1 MQLNTHISTNF
12 KSCFQWINST
22 LVLVN
27 LSIKTPKWNINTV
40 HCVRKHAHQLS
51 HTQRW
56 LLFKELVVL
65 DKRRSEVSCGLI
77 WLRHFSSPFAR
88 RTVTS
93 PNLYSTGKWY
103 LNRRDLLN
111 SNIILIPESL
121 LYAFLMYRPEQANL
135 QFSHYEWLWIF
146 QDIPVTQISRKIIFG
161 ESRRSKTA
169 TFGYFGKFQPS

>member
-103 LNRRDLLN
+103 
-111 SNIILIPESL
+111 IKPERYSK
-121 LYAFLMYRPEQANL
+121 
-135 QFSHYEWLWIF
+135 
-146 QDIPVTQISRKIIFG
+146 TQINHYGTYTVTVIWEYNLRYDLQVFV
-161 ESRRSKTA
+161 T
-169 TFGYFGKFQPS
+169 